1 MNKLCL
7 SLATLALI
15 LTAGTTRTFAQA
27 ASSADKAASYGF
39 RQRAVI
45 ELKGVQ
51 QEIVSLAQAMPAE
64 KYTWRPAE
72 GVRSVSEV
80 YLHMA
85 GANFGLTAV
94 AGALPFPGFKFQGF
108 EKSTTDKTKVIE
120 LLNQSFDYAE
130 TSISNMSDADLV
142 RSLKFQEFT
151 SVGDVVLHIVAHA
164 HEHLGQSIAYA
175 RMNGVVRRGPPRRS
189 KECSS
194 LRASKLRLARR
205 RIEPA
210 ASDATLR
217 LRPDSVAG

>member
-1 MNKLCL
+1 MKKLCL
-7 SLATLALI
+7 LLATLALI
-15 LTAGTTRTFAQA
+15 LTAGTTQTFAQA
-27 ASSADKAASYGF
+27 APSADKAAAYNF
-39 RQRAVI
+39 KARAVI

-94 AGALPFPGFKFQGF
+94 AGAPPFPGFKFQGF

-120 LLNQSFDYAE
+120 LLNQSFEYAE
-130 TSISNMSDADLV
+130 TSISNMSDADLLKP
-142 RSLKFQEFT
+142 LKFQEFT

-175 RMNGVVRRGPPRRS
+175 RMNGVVPPWTAARQQSQGQQAPPRPPQ
-189 KECSS
+189 E
-194 LRASKLRLARR
+194 
-205 RIEPA
+205 
-210 ASDATLR
+210 
-217 LRPDSVAG
+217 